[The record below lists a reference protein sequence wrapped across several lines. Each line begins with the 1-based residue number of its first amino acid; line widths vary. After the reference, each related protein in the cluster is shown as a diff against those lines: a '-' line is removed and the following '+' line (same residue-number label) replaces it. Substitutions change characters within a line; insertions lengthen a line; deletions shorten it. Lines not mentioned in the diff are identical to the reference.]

1 MAKQP
6 SLNDPEKVG
15 MLLPISSEE
24 VAVAQRKSIIAG
36 GITLAL
42 IGVSISCANMFTAW
56 AVPLNIVTLLA
67 SMYLLLFWIFEG
79 GDAFKLTK
87 PLSGTACLRLQ
98 RLVDSHPEIA
108 GLVAHVRESG
118 RQVSWGDLWQANAW
132 LHEQAIAEQERARR
146 SLNGVAG

>member
-87 PLSGTACLRLQ
+87 PLPGTACLRLQ